1 MGKKTPAHKLPSEYR
16 LVESLPELE
25 PILVAEKAMPGMV
38 VGTTAKTWS
47 NWFHAGIGLRPYI
60 LHGRR
65 YYKYCEILE
74 FFKSGGQER

>member
-1 MGKKTPAHKLPSEYR
+1 MVKKTPAHKIPTDIR
-16 LVESLPELE
+16 LVENLSEPEPL
-25 PILVAEKAMPGMV
+25 LVAEKAMPKIV

-47 NWFHAGIGLRPYI
+47 NWFHAGIGPRPYI

-65 YYKYCEILE
+65 YYRYREILK

>member
-1 MGKKTPAHKLPSEYR
+1 MGKKSNVQKLPSEYR

-25 PILVAEKAMPGMV
+25 PLLVAEKAMPKIV

-47 NWFHAGIGLRPYI
+47 NWFHAGIGPRPFI

-65 YYKYCEILE
+65 YYKYREILK
-74 FFKSGGQER
+74 FFESGGQEK